1 MPGET
6 SENSASPLS
15 QKQPTVD
22 NSGLNKLVPTHF
34 QGLFGRRAGRDAAPN
49 SQELTVSEPGASPIH
64 PDIEEGARKL
74 LEDELVKAVKIGS
87 PVGMR
92 VAITDLAEAW
102 ERAQKAAGE
111 TFELTPE
118 GRREIPARVKEICEQ
133 NLRAG
138 LATVYEV
145 AAFKI
150 RSGWEDSVKD
160 EPKRVADLFA
170 VAGEFQIPLTYA
182 PEIEEET
189 AGNMPVVLITTG
201 EQASAHMEEVIDRNL
216 PRGIGGIIKAAGF
229 EVAQGG
235 LKDLPESEKRLEDWI
250 KIMQQRGWRVVDIE
264 PPPPV
269 IGEEKPGLLPRQV
282 NRAEVRQL
290 LDQAVKDNL
299 EKGINE
305 IPRRAGF
312 LVKGGWPDP
321 VSDALENI
329 ALYTE
334 AGQRYG
340 LAFDQGAI
348 SGQLKEAVRENLPA
362 GFEQIQEWHLKNV
375 LAGSASQIKY
385 HEQMLGEYLAIAK
398 EYGVATD
405 ENKLRAQMKSH
416 VTAQNLREGVKSR
429 IQTIRDALRSG
440 NSLSISVE
448 TRNAEEFKRYVYEQ
462 GFDGQVDFSELDLYQ
477 KETATQSPRLT
488 TGQT

>member
-1 MPGET
+1 
-6 SENSASPLS
+6 
-15 QKQPTVD
+15 
-22 NSGLNKLVPTHF
+22 
-34 QGLFGRRAGRDAAPN
+34 
-49 SQELTVSEPGASPIH
+49 
-64 PDIEEGARKL
+64 
-74 LEDELVKAVKIGS
+74 
-87 PVGMR
+87 
-92 VAITDLAEAW
+92 
-102 ERAQKAAGE
+102 
-111 TFELTPE
+111 
-118 GRREIPARVKEICEQ
+118 
-133 NLRAG
+133 
-138 LATVYEV
+138 
-145 AAFKI
+145 
-150 RSGWEDSVKD
+150 
-160 EPKRVADLFA
+160 
-170 VAGEFQIPLTYA
+170 
-182 PEIEEET
+182 
-189 AGNMPVVLITTG
+189 
-201 EQASAHMEEVIDRNL
+201 
-216 PRGIGGIIKAAGF
+216 
-229 EVAQGG
+229 
-235 LKDLPESEKRLEDWI
+235 
-250 KIMQQRGWRVVDIE
+250 
-264 PPPPV
+264 
-269 IGEEKPGLLPRQV
+269 
-282 NRAEVRQL
+282 
-290 LDQAVKDNL
+290 
-299 EKGINE
+299 
-305 IPRRAGF
+305 
-312 LVKGGWPDP
+312 
-321 VSDALENI
+321 SDALENI